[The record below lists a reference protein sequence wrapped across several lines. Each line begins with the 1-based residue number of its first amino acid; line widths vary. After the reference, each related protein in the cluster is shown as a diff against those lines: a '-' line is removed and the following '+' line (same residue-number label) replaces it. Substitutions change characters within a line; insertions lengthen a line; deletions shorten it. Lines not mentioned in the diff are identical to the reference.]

1 MHNKHG
7 AVILLL
13 HSGQLLR
20 ATAGHFSCLIIN
32 EKQSWK
38 ILGEAALNFRIL
50 AKLAPIL
57 HTRIYWVQANIMS
70 IGNAWVQL
78 PVVTLAKPRKY
89 TIQAKLR

>member
-1 MHNKHG
+1 MG
-7 AVILLL
+7 DAWV
-13 HSGQLLR
+13 
-20 ATAGHFSCLIIN
+20 
-32 EKQSWK
+32 
-38 ILGEAALNFRIL
+38 EAALNFRIL
-50 AKLAPIL
+50 AKLAPTL